1 MAGSLQINGY
11 TKPTLPITLQ
21 TNFEQIIWYV
31 AHLIIKQI
39 ASLQGIEIREVK
51 KYLHPQ
57 RHLQTINITEVDRAY
72 REQENKIRGVNE

>member
-1 MAGSLQINGY
+1 M
-11 TKPTLPITLQ
+11 
-21 TNFEQIIWYV
+21 WYV
-31 AHLIIKQI
+31 AHLIIKLI

-72 REQENKIRGVNE
+72 TEQEIK